1 MKINF
6 RNEQNR
12 VSAYDPLEQL
22 VGDSGTGLLLS
33 SGYFTAAHEL
43 PFNRLLAGCSEVV
56 VVVGHWSGHTKAEM
70 DNKLRAF
77 AEHVTQESNEFG
89 FARPTMKGYV
99 VPHWHAKIAFKFHTF
114 TQVVSTALIGS
125 SNISE
130 SALAMSPQVFNIEC
144 DVLLDAGDGPDV
156 AFELSMMRDGVFGVL
171 AKYVP
176 LVL

>member
-1 MKINF
+1 MRINF
-6 RNEQNR
+6 RNEDNR
-12 VSAYDPLEQL
+12 ASAYHPLEQL
-22 VGDSGTGLLLS
+22 LVDSGSGLLLS
-33 SGYFTAAHEL
+33 SGYLTAAHEL
-43 PFNRLLAGCSEVV
+43 PLNSLLAGCSEVV
-56 VVVGHWSGHTKAEM
+56 VVVGHWSGQTNADM
-70 DNKLRAF
+70 QDKLRAF

-99 VPHWHAKIAFKFHTF
+99 VPHWHAKIAFKFHTV

-144 DVLLDAGDGPDV
+144 DVLLDAGDGPD
-156 AFELSMMRDGVFGVL
+156 AASELQMMRDGVFDVL
-171 AKYVP
+171 ANYVP